1 MSKFSLLVV
10 SGLLLGS
17 LACGSPAPNQQ
28 AKAGNKADAPKADAP
43 KADAPKADAPK
54 ADASKVDPPPSEP
67 KPVEPA
73 EPTTAAPPDAVEPPP
88 VEPEPPAEPPA
99 GGAWKAPE
107 GVDIRSDAAIPPGTP
122 AANAEA
128 FKALPQT
135 KVDGPPVSGIA
146 SNGLHFDSLVLGRG
160 WEKSKCQEAT
170 NTFTVG
176 TDDRVNIC
184 VRVVHPA
191 DVDETLL
198 IEWSKAG
205 TKTVRKSNISVKAMH
220 AYLTRGYLP
229 IKTGYEGEWTAVVK
243 APDGTVLAT
252 LPFTVK

>member
-1 MSKFSLLVV
+1 MSKFSFLVISTV
-10 SGLLLGS
+10 LLGS
-17 LACGSPAPNQQ
+17 IGCGSPAPDKQ
-28 AKAGNKADAPKADAP
+28 AKAAPKADTP
-43 KADAPKADAPK
+43 KADTPKADPP
-54 ADASKVDPPPSEP
+54 KVDPPKADPP
-67 KPVEPA
+67 KVEPA
-73 EPTTAAPPDAVEPPP
+73 PELVEPTTAMPPEGVEPAPT
-88 VEPEPPAEPPA
+88 EPPAEPAEPPAEPAA
-99 GGAWKAPE
+99 GGWKAPA

-146 SNGLHFDSLVLGRG
+146 SNGLHFDSMVLGRG
-160 WEKSKCQEAT
+160 WEKSKCLEAT
-170 NTFTVG
+170 STFTVG

-191 DVDETLL
+191 DADETLL
-198 IEWSKAG
+198 VEWSKAG

-229 IKTGYEGEWTAVVK
+229 IKPGYEGEWTAVVK

-252 LPFTVK
+252 LPFTVQ

>member
-1 MSKFSLLVV
+1 MSKFSFLVISTV
-10 SGLLLGS
+10 LLGS
-17 LACGSPAPNQQ
+17 IGCGSPAPDKQ
-28 AKAGNKADAPKADAP
+28 AKAAPKADTP
-43 KADAPKADAPK
+43 KADTPKADPPKVEPPK
-54 ADASKVDPPPSEP
+54 ADPP
-67 KPVEPA
+67 KVEPA
-73 EPTTAAPPDAVEPPP
+73 PELVEPTTAMPPEGVEPAPT
-88 VEPEPPAEPPA
+88 EPAPTEPAEPPAEPPA
-99 GGAWKAPE
+99 GGWKAPA

-146 SNGLHFDSLVLGRG
+146 SNGLHFDSMVLGRG
-160 WEKSKCQEAT
+160 WEKSKCLEAT
-170 NTFTVG
+170 STFTVG

-191 DVDETLL
+191 DADETLL
-198 IEWSKAG
+198 VEWSKAG

-229 IKTGYEGEWTAVVK
+229 IKPGYEGEWTAVVK

-252 LPFTVK
+252 LPFTVQ

>member
-1 MSKFSLLVV
+1 MSKFSFLVISTV
-10 SGLLLGS
+10 LLG
-17 LACGSPAPNQQ
+17 AIGCGSPAPDKQ
-28 AKAGNKADAPKADAP
+28 AKAAPKADTP
-43 KADAPKADAPK
+43 KADPPKADTPKVEPKTEPAP
-54 ADASKVDPPPSEP
+54 EP
-67 KPVEPA
+67 KPEPEPVAPTTAVVPEGVEPPPTEPPPAEPA
-73 EPTTAAPPDAVEPPP
+73 EPA
-88 VEPEPPAEPPA
+88 A
-99 GGAWKAPE
+99 GGWKAPE

-146 SNGLHFDSLVLGRG
+146 SNGLHFDSMVLGRG
-160 WEKSKCQEAT
+160 WEKSKCLEAT
-170 NTFTVG
+170 STFTVG

-191 DVDETLL
+191 DADETLL
-198 IEWSKAG
+198 VEWSKAG

-229 IKTGYEGEWTAVVK
+229 IKPGYEGEWTAVVK

-252 LPFTVK
+252 LPFTVQ